1 MRMDWINSYVV
12 LSRYMSYSVAAD
24 KLFISQSTLSK
35 HIKLLE
41 KELNIELIKRNTR
54 NLQLTP
60 AGETFLSYAKEAVV
74 GYEAVLL
81 SLREYAQN
89 KGVRAAYMTAAYVYG
104 YQELFYQ
111 YHIQYPDVEFEV
123 AELDM
128 EEAIKA
134 LDERKVDFALIRTSL
149 LPDGHNYRTIHF
161 IDDEL
166 VILCNRNHPLSACSS
181 VPFRNIFQ
189 EKTILLKF
197 GLVEYKLIARKLG
210 LPDGI
215 VKPSIITNR
224 SELVRDYVC
233 ANSGISVMVKSQASM
248 LAEKGNLQIVEISER
263 PQMSMGLI
271 IRPGRLSPDAAH
283 FLNYINR
290 FLEQRG
296 TAS

>member
-1 MRMDWINSYVV
+1 
-12 LSRYMSYSVAAD
+12 
-24 KLFISQSTLSK
+24 
-35 HIKLLE
+35 
-41 KELNIELIKRNTR
+41 
-54 NLQLTP
+54 
-60 AGETFLSYAKEAVV
+60 
-74 GYEAVLL
+74 
-81 SLREYAQN
+81 
-89 KGVRAAYMTAAYVYG
+89 
-104 YQELFYQ
+104 
-111 YHIQYPDVEFEV
+111 
-123 AELDM
+123 M
-128 EEAIKA
+128 EEAVKA

-215 VKPSIITNR
+215 VKTKHHHKPLRTGPEDN
-224 SELVRDYVC
+224 VC

-263 PQMSMGLI
+263 PQMSMALF
-271 IRPGRLSPDAAH
+271 IRPLAASPRTRRI
-283 FLNYINR
+283 FELY
-290 FLEQRG
+290 
-296 TAS
+296 